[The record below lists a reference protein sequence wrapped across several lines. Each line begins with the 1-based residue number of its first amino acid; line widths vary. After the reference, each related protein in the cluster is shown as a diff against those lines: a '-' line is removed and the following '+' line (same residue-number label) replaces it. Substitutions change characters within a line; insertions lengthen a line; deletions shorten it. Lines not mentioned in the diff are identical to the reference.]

1 MNKNIADSG
10 WTVGEDVSATNFK
23 NYLKEL
29 APYLQQNDEQHFKNL
44 MYIASQDLS
53 LAHCLQHNH
62 LMRVAVQS
70 SRNKSAKSLLGHH
83 KYHEL
88 VGCYGSYKEID
99 TVQMNKLV
107 LSGHKG
113 WLTNLISADIV
124 IFQVPDENN
133 VRHHVLVKPKE
144 IFHSIS
150 QDHPGSIGMKGAAP
164 GKIIFEPSVLLR
176 SEEVLNEVGSPEAF
190 ITANYANYSFIT
202 NHVGLI
208 IGLYQQLLSYKKTQ
222 DPELTYRCKMLE
234 LDIAAL
240 KMAWEDNLP
249 TTAITSSSDKFWNN
263 RNTQFA
269 QCKKVLL
276 NLIQFVLE
284 MGIHD
289 FIDNSSDTSTRFRD
303 ALTFVT
309 HMTSL
314 HKCHKELY
322 YTRF

>member
-1 MNKNIADSG
+1 MHNDLRSAGWKSTDLPLRAVVKELTPYLKDSG
-10 WTVGEDVSATNFK
+10 I
-23 NYLKEL
+23 
-29 APYLQQNDEQHFKNL
+29 QHFRNL
-44 MYIASQDLS
+44 FYIAEQNLS

-62 LMRVAVQS
+62 IMHLAVPGYDYS
-70 SRNKSAKSLLGHH
+70 SII
-83 KYHEL
+83 
-88 VGCYGSYKEID
+88 GCYGSYKAID
-99 TVQMNKLV
+99 TVKLDGQI
-107 LSGHKG
+107 LSGSKG
-113 WLTNLISADIV
+113 WLTNLFDSDVVVLQAPISTGQRYHIAIELSSTPH
-124 IFQVPDENN
+124 ILS
-133 VRHHVLVKPKE
+133 HT
-144 IFHSIS
+144 
-150 QDHPGSIGMKGAAP
+150 HPGSIGMIGASPGMLIFPAP
-164 GKIIFEPSVLLR
+164 IELNQNQI
-176 SEEVLNEVGSPEAF
+176 LNEVGSPEAF